1 MNSILFTPMMNNAEH
16 STTATQATL
25 SFSIVVNNY
34 NYARFLQ
41 EALDSSLNQ
50 MHKNDELIVVD
61 DGSTDES
68 QDILSRYAKDH
79 GISVIEQKNQ
89 GQMRAVRVG
98 IEAAQGD
105 IVVLLDSDDY
115 FLDGYLDRLRQIYTA
130 HPEVAFVF
138 ANAQLGGDAEAG
150 KESMRTILAGL
161 ELTPGIVGSTKWAT
175 LLFHEFVGF
184 PTSGNSLRRALARES
199 VSLPETVDETSELS
213 PLVARVL
220 GISDTERSKSG
231 YTADGVIVRCAS
243 ILGAIKYFDERPGL
257 FYRIHGANK
266 YATSSR
272 VGRWYLRRRR
282 KKQFRMM
289 VRQHFSISGKPTAL
303 ELHREILGRSYAR
316 RQLRRFVISACYC
329 RSILGS
335 TGTVTE
341 KLSALAAALGS
352 ARPRN
357 HSNSR

>member
-1 MNSILFTPMMNNAEH
+1 MREAENTIPERQPAV
-16 STTATQATL
+16 SL
-25 SFSIVVNNY
+25 SIVVNNY

-41 EALDSSLNQ
+41 EALDSSLRQ
-50 MHKNDELIVVD
+50 MQPNDELIVVD

-68 QDILSRYAKDH
+68 QNILHRYAQDQ
-79 GISVIEQKNQ
+79 GVTVIVQKNQ

-98 IEAAQGD
+98 IEAAQRD

-115 FLDGYLDRLRQIYTA
+115 FLDGYLDRLRQTYAA

-138 ANAQLGGDAEAG
+138 ANAMLGGDAEAG
-150 KESMRTILAGL
+150 IDSMRKILAGL

-184 PTSGNSLRRALARES
+184 PTSGNSLRRALAKES

-213 PLVARVL
+213 PLVARLL
-220 GISDTERSKSG
+220 GISDTECAKSG

-243 ILGAIKYFDERPGL
+243 ILGAIKYFDDRPGF
-257 FYRIHGANK
+257 FYRIHGDNK

-289 VRQHFSISGKPTAL
+289 VRQHFSISGKPTTS
-303 ELHREILGRSYAR
+303 ELHREILGRNYAR
-316 RQLRRFVISACYC
+316 RQLRRLIISACYC
-329 RSILGS
+329 RSILFS
-335 TGTVTE
+335 TGTAGE
-341 KLSALAAALGS
+341 KLSVLAAAINT
-352 ARPRN
+352 ARQTR
-357 HSNSR
+357 SNVMGPH